1 MDEDISDLTRRADQD
16 MSTVRKRP
24 FIEQGGRARNR
35 VGTSKEERLCEVEG
49 VEAEAPFVHPR
60 GGVKTKSKE
69 SMGAKVR
76 REARESALEGGEGV
90 AGAAGGG
97 GGGGGVGDGN
107 AAPAP
112 RVRAPGSCGTC
123 KNLGLSG
130 EGHVARSPKCPNYLS
145 RASSSKRKATLGA
158 EDGQGTG

>member
-60 GGVKTKSKE
+60 GVGGLGTVMLLQPRAFVPQGLAARVKIW
-69 SMGAKVR
+69 GYQGR
-76 REARESALEGGEGV
+76 GRLRALP
-90 AGAAGGG
+90 
-97 GGGGGVGDGN
+97 N
-107 AAPAP
+107 APTT
-112 RVRAPGSCGTC
+112 SQ
-123 KNLGLSG
+123 
-130 EGHVARSPKCPNYLS
+130 GHR
-145 RASSSKRKATLGA
+145 RASERRLWVLR
-158 EDGQGTG
+158 TGRALANTWCVT